1 MSVSPENDQDGVD
14 QDGVDRPESGEVHGN
29 TRSSAEGVE
38 EKPDTGE
45 GGASPGLIGNGAA
58 VDPRYTAQR

>member
-1 MSVSPENDQDGVD
+1 MGDPQQDG
-14 QDGVDRPESGEVHGN
+14 DGVDRPETGEVHEN

-38 EKPDTGE
+38 EQPETGD
-45 GGASPGLIGNGAA
+45 GAPSPGLIGNGAA